1 MGIRLD
7 WEIEAEQEHQQQRG
21 GEDPETQRKRR
32 RARLRFILVVFLLL
46 GLVGAGVGIVA
57 VRLRQVDWE
66 TEQVLRDSVTA
77 EVTALRLG
85 DREAYLAMQ
94 KSATDD
100 WLRQQEANFSR
111 YQSLKQT
118 EDVTLSG
125 RIIAATVDGLRARVE
140 VEEIIAGVPYQRIWF
155 YWHYDEG
162 WRHVPPDYTF
172 WGEAQ
177 TVNADQVQVRYSA
190 VDAAVAQEAAPRL
203 AQWLSLG
210 CDALAC
216 ASLPELTVEIIPSP
230 TLQAGWSTPDSWTLQ
245 IPSPYVTAG
254 RIDMPFDSGA
264 QMAAAN
270 VIAARLLGSFNPTYP
285 ADAYYLR
292 QAIISWLVKRFA
304 QVETNA
310 FLISSLAENFG
321 DKAVGLLLQNLQ
333 PDSNISIISQVTG
346 TSLDAANLDWRDFL
360 TWRLTVE
367 NDLIARQ
374 DQASYLALYDT
385 SSSVT
390 RDQAYARYAA
400 GASSDAPTVM
410 AAVAETDP
418 SGLPQLRAVVQ
429 AGSQQSEVTFRL
441 VDNVWKRA
449 S

>member
-7 WEIEAEQEHQQQRG
+7 WEIEAEREHQLQSG
-21 GEDPETQRKRR
+21 GEDPDTRRKRR
-32 RARLRFILVVFLLL
+32 RARLRFVLVVVLLL
-46 GLVGAGVGIVA
+46 ALIGSAVGIVA

-77 EVTALRLG
+77 EVAALRLG
-85 DREAYLAMQ
+85 DREAYLNMQ
-94 KSATDD
+94 KSATDE
-100 WLRQQEANFSR
+100 WLQQQEANFSR

-118 EDVTLSG
+118 QEVTLSG

-140 VEEIIAGVPYQRIWF
+140 VEEIIAGVPYQRVWF

-172 WGEAQ
+172 WGEAR
-177 TVNADQVQVRYSA
+177 TVSAKNVLVRYSA
-190 VDAAVAQEAAPRL
+190 VDEAVAQEVAPSVSE
-203 AQWLSLG
+203 WLHAG
-210 CDALAC
+210 CAALAC
-216 ASLPELTVEIIPSP
+216 ASLPSLTVEIIPSP
-230 TLQAGWSTPDSWTLQ
+230 ILQAGWSSPESWTLQ

-264 QMAAAN
+264 QMSAAN
-270 VIAARLLGSFNPTYP
+270 VVAGRLVGSFSPTYP

-292 QAIISWLVKRFA
+292 QAILSWLVKRFA

-310 FLISSLAENFG
+310 FLISSLAERFG
-321 DKAVGLLLQNLQ
+321 DSAVGLLLQNLQ
-333 PDSNISIISQVTG
+333 PDSNVSIISTVTG
-346 TSLDAANLDWRDFL
+346 TPLDAANLDWRDFL

-367 NDLIARQ
+367 NELIARQ
-374 DQASYLALYDT
+374 DQANFLALYDM
-385 SSSVT
+385 SSSAV

-400 GASSDAPTVM
+400 GASNDAPTVM
-410 AAVAETDP
+410 AAIAESDIA
-418 SGLPQLRAVVQ
+418 GMPQLRAIVQ
-429 AGSQQSEVTFRL
+429 AGTLQSEVTFRL
-441 VDNVWKRA
+441 IDNVWKRA